1 MAITDISASQE
12 RSAELNV
19 LVRKQRSLMQDAAHR
34 LVRNKAAMAGL
45 LILALAALIAIFAP
59 VIAPYDPT
67 KQDSRF
73 NLFEPIWTGS
83 KYTSPEHI
91 LGTDQLGRDTLSR
104 LMWAS
109 RISMVVGF
117 VPTFIVFAVGIAV
130 GLAAGYY
137 GKWVDNLL
145 MRITDVVYSFPD
157 FLFLLII
164 VATLRNTGLGQV
176 FSGLL
181 LIFGAFAV
189 VGWVGVAR
197 LTRGQLL
204 QLKEREFVEAARA
217 IGATPMRIMTK
228 HLLPNSLAP
237 LLVSA
242 AFTVPAYIIFEATLS
257 FLGVGIKPPTPS
269 WGSMVNDGFASFTS
283 NPWGVLLPSLCI
295 SIVMLAFTFVG
306 DGVRDA
312 LDPRMK
318 I

>member
-1 MAITDISASQE
+1 MTTTDLTRTQRTAID
-12 RSAELNV
+12 LNV
-19 LVRKQRSLMQDAAHR
+19 ITSRQRSLWEDAVYR
-34 LVRNKAAMAGL
+34 LTRNKAAMAGL
-45 LILALAALIAIFAP
+45 FVLVLAALVAILAP
-59 VIAPYDPT
+59 VIAPYDPVR
-67 KQDSRF
+67 QDTRF
-73 NLFEPIWTGS
+73 NLFEPIWVGS
-83 KYTSPEHI
+83 KYTSTEHL

-104 LMWAS
+104 LMWAA

-117 VPTFIVFAVGIAV
+117 VPTAIVFAVGIAV

-137 GKWVDNLL
+137 GKWIDNLL

-164 VATLRNTGLGQV
+164 VATFRSTPLGQV
-176 FSGLL
+176 FDGLF

-197 LTRGQLL
+197 LTRGQVLS
-204 QLKEREFVEAARA
+204 LKEREFVEAARA
-217 IGATPMRIMTK
+217 IGATPGRIMTK

-269 WGSMVNDGFASFTS
+269 WGSMVQDGFVSFTA
-283 NPWGVLLPSLCI
+283 NPWGALLPALCI

-318 I
+318 T

>member
-19 LVRKQRSLMQDAAHR
+19 LVRKQRSLMQDAVHR